1 MNENIKNI
9 AKIINSKCRFQN
21 CNDCIK
27 SEDTCWEFET
37 AIALDRAGYRKQSE
51 TVKEKELGS
60 CKACGDNIIRDFD
73 KEIPTLREKNSY
85 LITDEGKV
93 KLCFIEKLGK
103 NEEGSIL
110 YISDINYCPNCGRKL
125 ADNGKEDK

>member
-1 MNENIKNI
+1 MLFRSQGEIEGLKEQLKNSSDI
-9 AKIINSKCRFQN
+9 MVNQPK
-21 CNDCIK
+21 NDN
-27 SEDTCWEFET
+27 
-37 AIALDRAGYRKQSE
+37 R
-51 TVKEKELGS
+51 S

-93 KLCFIEKLGK
+93 KLCFLEKLGK

-125 ADNGKEDK
+125 AEQYGKEDK

>member
-37 AIALDRAGYRKQSE
+37 AIALDNLGYRKQSDVARE
-51 TVKEKELGS
+51 SAEKGY
-60 CKACGDNIIRDFD
+60 
-73 KEIPTLREKNSY
+73 TT
-85 LITDEGKV
+85 TD
-93 KLCFIEKLGK
+93 
-103 NEEGSIL
+103 
-110 YISDINYCPNCGRKL
+110 
-125 ADNGKEDK
+125 